1 MWCIQ
6 VAEYRNLGNANNL
19 GGVIHVQVNRKDV
32 FAMKNFIPRL
42 IVAATLVLLLFSSPL
57 WFPNLQALAAPDS
70 HTDPNPFADT
80 PSFYILDNGWT
91 AGSLTQ
97 KVLAVPQVFS
107 WSTGDETANWIA
119 ETGFIYGGFHDLA
132 TGNIYITEQRN
143 KDHESLLNVS
153 FAGDVLYAS
162 SSDWGMYLTMLN
174 GESGEVLSR
183 VALTIPARDAS
194 GASLHPIGING
205 NTLFLMNYAAG
216 RNLFAYDL
224 NRQQV
229 DEQTWSLCEEGY
241 LIKAKFMLEPIRI
254 AALCLGRD
262 NGSGATVTLTN
273 LETDEQ
279 SSIVL
284 PILGK
289 EEYQTGNG
297 MFIANGSLFAIDSEV
312 GVLVKID
319 MDTMEIV
326 QTSNYRDALAQQKSN
341 WMEDVLVWL
350 GNQIVSP
357 AAAKRFMSITA
368 VSPDGRWLAVDGG
381 AFADNG
387 ASNQVLL
394 VDLQTLQ
401 ATQSFDLGRSP
412 LQLEFAT
419 NTSLLVLFDK
429 PGRTVATPGVLLD
442 LSTGNQQEVAI
453 PTHGWVHSILA
464 ANN

>member
-1 MWCIQ
+1 
-6 VAEYRNLGNANNL
+6 
-19 GGVIHVQVNRKDV
+19 
-32 FAMKNFIPRL
+32 MKNFIPRL

-70 HTDPNPFADT
+70 HPDPNPFADT
-80 PSFYILDNGWT
+80 PGFYILDNGWT

-107 WSTGDETANWIA
+107 WSPGEDETNWVA

-143 KDHESLLNVS
+143 KDYESLLNVS

-174 GESGEVLSR
+174 GESGEVLNR
-183 VALTIPARDAS
+183 VALDVPAQDAS
-194 GASLHPIGING
+194 GASIHPIGISG
-205 NTLFLMNYAAG
+205 NTLYLMNYAQG
-216 RNLFAYDL
+216 RNLFTYDL
-224 NRQQV
+224 NAQQV
-229 DEQTWSLCEEGY
+229 AEGSWSLCENGY
-241 LIKAKFMLEPIRI
+241 LVKAEFISEPVQV
-254 AALCLGRD
+254 AALCLGHD
-262 NGSGATVTLTN
+262 NGTGAAVTLTN

-297 MFIANGSLFAIDSEV
+297 MFVANGSLFAIDSEV

-326 QTSNYRDALAQQKSN
+326 QTSNYRDVLAQQKSS
-341 WMEDVLVWL
+341 WMDDLLVWL

-387 ASNQVLL
+387 ASNRVLL

-412 LQLEFAT
+412 LQIEFAT
-419 NTSLLVLFDK
+419 DTSLLVLFDK
-429 PGRTVATPGVLLD
+429 PGRTVATPGVFLD
-442 LSTGNQQEVAI
+442 LGTGNQQDVAI
-453 PTHGWVHSILA
+453 PTHGWVHSILV
-464 ANN
+464 AN